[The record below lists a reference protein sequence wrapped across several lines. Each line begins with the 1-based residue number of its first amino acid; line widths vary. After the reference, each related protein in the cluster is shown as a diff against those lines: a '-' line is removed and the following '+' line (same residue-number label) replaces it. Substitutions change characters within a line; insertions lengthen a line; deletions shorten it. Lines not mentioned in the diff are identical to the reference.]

1 MNLCVVVSVF
11 VTVFPQ
17 CLHVCCSACFVF
29 VRLSLWV
36 CFCGCVSVCSGVCLY
51 GVVYLYCMCLYVRLH
66 VCDFLSAYSISVS
79 LGLYINLE
87 RWAKRQGQAVVET
100 ETGTQV
106 LVGCDYCTPGLN
118 PVCTVVEGAGD
129 KRVLRETEV
138 ECVRLH

>member
-1 MNLCVVVSVF
+1 MFVAVPVSSLCVCLFGFVSV
-11 VTVFPQ
+11 V
-17 CLHVCCSACFVF
+17 
-29 VRLSLWV
+29 
-36 CFCGCVSVCSGVCLY
+36 VCLCVLVFACMELY
-51 GVVYLYCMCLYVRLH
+51 TLLYVVYCMCLYVRLH